1 MNVLG
6 ACMAN
11 MAQPPCSVYWRLL
24 GGLTKH
30 REELNVNESGTHG
43 FNFRGNSHV
52 LGNEGG
58 QCLAKCALIY
68 LTPKYTPFFLLS
80 SPQSHL
86 KVWLM
91 SNHGWVLENLERFEF
106 LERAFRKP
114 CPTSK
119 PKALSHG
126 FLLVNGVKLRQ
137 RCDDGSSVPK
147 LTTPATHGSL
157 HFLQWKFSC
166 RRCALRNVSANKDQV
181 YFSGQP
187 LLEWR
192 SRLI

>member
-1 MNVLG
+1 
-6 ACMAN
+6 MAN
-11 MAQPPCSVYWRLL
+11 MAQPPCSVSWRLL

-58 QCLAKCALIY
+58 AVSGQMCFDLSDPQIHPLPSA
-68 LTPKYTPFFLLS
+68 FLPSKSFESLVNVKPWLS
-80 SPQSHL
+80 SWDPC
-86 KVWLM
+86 
-91 SNHGWVLENLERFEF
+91 NLERFEV

-137 RCDDGSSVPK
+137 RCDDGGSVPK
-147 LTTPATHGSL
+147 LTHPCSPRKPPLPAMKIFMPKMCPTQC
-157 HFLQWKFSC
+157 FCQ
-166 RRCALRNVSANKDQV
+166 
-181 YFSGQP
+181 
-187 LLEWR
+187 
-192 SRLI
+192 